1 MSDEKQVY
9 LAQHPEH
16 GFASELPYN
25 TGIMVVGNPAPSDQE
40 RTIVITG
47 TPRGGTTMVAEC
59 LGTLGLPLGVTIP
72 ATDSRFNLED
82 PEFHALL
89 GRESPGEIDLE
100 SLRALALRRNLE
112 HRVWG
117 FKLPMALNS
126 LPILERE
133 LRGARFIL
141 IFRDPIAVSSREVV
155 AVGIE
160 AVDAMRRT
168 LIWQERMIDFVE
180 SAKAG
185 CMLISYEKA
194 LQFPQIT
201 AGMLASWCGLEAS
214 EERLGQAAA
223 TIEANRAA
231 YLRAVRKIRDQQDS
245 EAAGSGDG
253 SPDHLE
259 VPPAV
264 KTSRTS

>member
-1 MSDEKQVY
+1 MSEEKQVF

-16 GFASELPYN
+16 GFLSELPYN
-25 TGIMVVGNPAPSDQE
+25 TGIMVVGNPAPADPE

-59 LGTLGLPLGVTIP
+59 LRTLGLPLGVTGP
-72 ATDSRFNLED
+72 ATGAQFNLED
-82 PEFHALL
+82 PEFQTLL
-89 GRESPGEIDLE
+89 GRESPGEIDLQ

-126 LPILERE
+126 LPILEQE
-133 LRGARFIL
+133 LRGPQFIM

-168 LIWQERMIDFVE
+168 LIWQERMISFVE
-180 SAKAG
+180 SSSAR
-185 CMLISYEKA
+185 CLLLSYEKA
-194 LQFPQIT
+194 LQFPEIT

-214 EERLGQAAA
+214 TERLNQAAA
-223 TIEANRAA
+223 TIEANRTS
-231 YLRAVRKIRDQQDS
+231 YLTAVREIRDQQD
-245 EAAGSGDG
+245 AI
-253 SPDHLE
+253 
-259 VPPAV
+259 
-264 KTSRTS
+264 RR

>member
-1 MSDEKQVY
+1 MNDERQVY

-16 GFASELPYN
+16 GFQSEQPYN
-25 TGIMVVGNPAPSDQE
+25 TGIMVVGNPAPKDRE

-59 LGTLGLPLGVTIP
+59 LGMLGIPLGVSVP

-82 PEFHALL
+82 PEFQALL
-89 GRESPGEIDLE
+89 GRESPGEIDLQ
-100 SLRALALRRNLE
+100 SLRALILRRNLE

-126 LPILERE
+126 LPILEQE
-133 LRGARFIL
+133 LRGAQFSL

-160 AVDAMRRT
+160 AIAAMRRT

-180 SAKAG
+180 STGAR
-185 CMLISYEKA
+185 CLLLSYEKA

-214 EERLGQAAA
+214 EERLGQAAG
-223 TIEANRAA
+223 TIEANRPS
-231 YLRAVRKIRDQQDS
+231 YLRAVREIRDRQDS
-245 EAAGSGDG
+245 EAAGHRG
-253 SPDHLE
+253 
-259 VPPAV
+259 
-264 KTSRTS
+264 